1 MRSSRLSGFRS
12 YSEYLMTDLPPLDR
26 SGLISHAI
34 VTIICFV
41 IAPLTIADVT
51 GIPLLHM
58 ISFIGAILV
67 FQPFAASVGLVLG
80 IVPWAIFA
88 VMISVGIG
96 AVIGILA
103 LCDIFARRSHRLNR
117 MIQKVHERT
126 RQSTGFRKYGML
138 MFFPFIWV
146 PGLGLYGCTLIAWL
160 FEWRRTYYITVLVS
174 AWIVA
179 VAIVLIASLGIVFA
193 IT

>member
-1 MRSSRLSGFRS
+1 
-12 YSEYLMTDLPPLDR
+12 MTDVPLPNR
-26 SGLISHAI
+26 SGLVSRAI

-41 IAPLTIADVT
+41 IAPLTIADMT

-160 FEWRRTYYITVLVS
+160 FGWRRAYHIAVLVS

-179 VAIVLIASLGIVFA
+179 VAIVLIVSLGIVFA